1 MAGETAPDGEDLDAY
16 VLGVDRPLDIFR
28 GLVIAVIHRED
39 DVEDKLV
46 VAPEGCGM
54 ERRRRNEGPS
64 LVQRAP
70 ALAGAVSVRWLEE
83 ALQDCLHG

>member
-1 MAGETAPDGEDLDAY
+1 MAGEPAPDGEDLDAY

-39 DVEDKLV
+39 DVEDQLV
-46 VAPEGCGM
+46 VAPEGISFTP
-54 ERRRRNEGPS
+54 EEN
-64 LVQRAP
+64 QRAP